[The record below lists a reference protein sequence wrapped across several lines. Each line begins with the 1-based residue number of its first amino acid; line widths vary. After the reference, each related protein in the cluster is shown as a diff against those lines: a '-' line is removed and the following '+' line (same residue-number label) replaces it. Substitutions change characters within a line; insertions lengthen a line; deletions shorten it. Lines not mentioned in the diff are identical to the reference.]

1 MPAYLQQE
9 SERVRTNMAQE
20 VQTPLGEVF
29 VTYSPTRR
37 EVEVS
42 FHPRGKRHFDIQYNN
57 ATPEMIITETP
68 NRPPAIGDEVTQNGR
83 SFEVTGVRREGGR
96 YMVERDGLAWEE
108 WSS

>member
-1 MPAYLQQE
+1 
-9 SERVRTNMAQE
+9 
-20 VQTPLGEVF
+20 
-29 VTYSPTRR
+29 
-37 EVEVS
+37 
-42 FHPRGKRHFDIQYNN
+42 
-57 ATPEMIITETP
+57 MIITETP